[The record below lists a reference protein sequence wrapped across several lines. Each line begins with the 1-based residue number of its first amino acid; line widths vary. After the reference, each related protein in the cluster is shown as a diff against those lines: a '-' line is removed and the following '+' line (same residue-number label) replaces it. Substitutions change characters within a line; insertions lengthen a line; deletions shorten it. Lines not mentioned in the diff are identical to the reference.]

1 MLTAWRKTNARR
13 TARAARAAAYAADPH
28 AGRKLAE
35 QFPDQ
40 LWPKVRQ
47 VVAGYAAIGDEM
59 DPLPLLETFALE
71 QARIAL
77 PCVVAKDQPL
87 IFRSWTLDQALEPG
101 AFGTREP
108 SASHAELTPS
118 LVLVPLVGFDLK
130 GRRLGYG
137 GGFYDRT
144 LEALKAQGPLT
155 VVGLAYEAQRL
166 NKAPAESHDVR
177 LDWVVTESS
186 AYEIK
191 V

>member
-1 MLTAWRKTNARR
+1 MRLSTNV
-13 TARAARAAAYAADPH
+13 DSSS
-28 AGRKLAE
+28 E
-35 QFPDQ
+35 
-40 LWPKVRQ
+40 
-47 VVAGYAAIGDEM
+47 
-59 DPLPLLETFALE
+59 
-71 QARIAL
+71 
-77 PCVVAKDQPL
+77 
-87 IFRSWTLDQALEPG
+87 EP
-101 AFGTREP
+101 
-108 SASHAELTPS
+108 AELTPS

-144 LEALKAQGPLT
+144 LEALKAQGPMT